1 MSPIKKSIKK
11 GSDQD
16 FYFQITGKK
25 TRTVL
30 LIFENYF
37 SFENE
42 ITFQIFQMVVEGEE
56 GWKYFFGPNRFRTF
70 QFWEGTHI
78 ITKGAGLS

>member
-1 MSPIKKSIKK
+1 MSPIRKSIKK

-16 FYFQITGKK
+16 FYFQIIDKK

-56 GWKYFFGPNRFRTF
+56 G
-70 QFWEGTHI
+70 
-78 ITKGAGLS
+78 